1 MLAGFDNYS
10 EFLIRMLLASL
21 LGGLIGLE
29 RDIHGRAAGL
39 RTHLLVS
46 LGTAVFTILSELIAK
61 NADTSGFSSDPG
73 RIAAQV
79 VVGIG
84 FLGAGVIIKE
94 GVNVRGLTT
103 AACLWTVA
111 AIGMAAG
118 SGYYQIAIFT
128 TGIALIGLVILK
140 FVERFYSKDSYRVL
154 SIRTSIE
161 VNASQIIEIV
171 KSNRL
176 KILNYDIEKNYETG
190 TSLTRLSIRLFHRGI
205 TDMLAQGVID
215 SLESSSLT
223 LKEVKWGPHVKTG

>member
-1 MLAGFDNYS
+1 MSVVFGHYS

-21 LGGLIGLE
+21 LGGVVGLE

-46 LGTAVFTILSELIAK
+46 LGAAVFTILSEFISK
-61 NADTSGFSSDPG
+61 NAGTSGFPSDPG
-73 RIAAQV
+73 RIAAQIV
-79 VVGIG
+79 TGIG

-118 SGYYQIAIFT
+118 SGYYEIAIFT

-140 FVERFYSKDSYRVL
+140 FGERFYPKDTYRVL
-154 SIRTSIE
+154 SIRTPIE

-171 KSNRL
+171 KSKRL
-176 KILNYDIEKNYETG
+176 KILNCDIEKNYETG
-190 TSLTRLSIRLFHRGI
+190 TSLTRLSIRLHYRGI
-205 TDMLAQGVID
+205 ADKLAHGVIN
-215 SLESSSLT
+215 SLESSSLA
-223 LKEVKWGPHVKTG
+223 LEEVKWEHT